1 MHPKESAGNMEEMLR
16 QTLKSIEAL
25 KAQSASDDS
34 GMQEELIEIESQ
46 LMSLLAR
53 QKEIRP
59 PYERVKMARRVGRPT
74 TLYYIE
80 QLLDSFVELKGD
92 RLGQDDPA
100 IVGGVGLFQGRPVT
114 VIGHQKGR
122 NTQENIRRNFGMPQP
137 SGYRKAMRLM
147 EQAQKFGRPILLF
160 VDTPGAYCGI
170 NAEEKGQAEAIAQ
183 CIRKGFTLTV
193 PVLSFVIGEG
203 GSGGALALGVADRV
217 YMLEN
222 SVYSIISPEG
232 FASIL
237 WKDNTR
243 AVEASS
249 IMKLTSFDLYSGGI
263 VDGILEEPQEGADA
277 DPEAVAER
285 IRQTIRRDLKELDLL
300 EPDTRQ
306 SLRFHKYRIIG
317 VV

>member
-1 MHPKESAGNMEEMLR
+1 MDNNPAYGNMEEMLR

-25 KAQSASDDS
+25 QAQSGPHDS
-34 GMQEELIEIESQ
+34 GMLEELKEIESQ
-46 LMSLLAR
+46 LQNLLLR
-53 QKEIRP
+53 QKDNRAP
-59 PYERVKMARRVGRPT
+59 HERVKMARRVERPT
-74 TLYYIE
+74 TWYYIE
-80 QLLDSFVELKGD
+80 QLLDEFVELKGD
-92 RLGQDDPA
+92 RLGHDDPA
-100 IVGGVGLFQGRPVT
+100 IVGGIGLFQGRPVT

-122 NTQENIRRNFGMPQP
+122 NTQENIQRNFGMPQP

-147 EQAQKFGRPILLF
+147 DQAEKFGRPIVLF
-160 VDTPGAYCGI
+160 IDTPGAYCGI
-170 NAEEKGQAEAIAQ
+170 NAEEQGQAEAIAQ

-222 SVYSIISPEG
+222 SIYSIISPEG

-243 AVEASS
+243 SSEASS
-249 IMKLTSFDLYSGGI
+249 IMKLTSFDLYGGGI
-263 VDGILEEPQEGADA
+263 IDGIIEEPQEGADA
-277 DPEAVAER
+277 DPADVADH
-285 IRQTIRRDLKELDLL
+285 IRHALTRDLKELDLL
-300 EPDTRQ
+300 DPATRQ